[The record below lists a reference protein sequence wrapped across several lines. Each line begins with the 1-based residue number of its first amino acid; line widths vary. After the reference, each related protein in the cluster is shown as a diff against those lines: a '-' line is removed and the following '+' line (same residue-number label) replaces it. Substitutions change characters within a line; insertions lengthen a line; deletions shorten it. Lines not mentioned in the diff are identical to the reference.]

1 MITWS
6 FGNLGPGKVCD
17 NWQVLGNSGKLGLQI
32 KSWSS
37 PALQRHSHVLP
48 PYAWLLLFSS
58 HTTPGKDH
66 HHLFMNTL
74 SSLMMLWSGIFKK
87 LMLKQAP
94 FFSFCSKKQYLLIV
108 TGMKVHK
115 RIHQRG
121 STKGYINEGLQKGTS
136 TKVHKRIH
144 QRGSTKGYINGG
156 PQKGTS
162 TRVQKRAHQTTII
175 TRLTV

>member
-6 FGNLGPGKVCD
+6 LGNLGPGKVQSD
-17 NWQVLGNSGKLGLQI
+17 NRQVLGIQESLDCKE
-32 KSWSS
+32 KVA
-37 PALQRHSHVLP
+37 ALQRHSHVLP